1 MLNPTTGR
9 EAAGSGEA
17 RTTASSS
24 GLVSAVIPTYN
35 RTQVTIAAVESVL
48 AQTYPHIEVIVV
60 DDGSSDGSAD
70 VLEQF
75 VRQRTTESHR
85 ILFVRQPNQGASVAR
100 NTGIENS
107 RGEYIAFLDSDD
119 LWAPEKL
126 EWQLKALKQLKNEPG
141 VCVTDARLVNSSGM
155 DISSFESAG
164 RLYRDEIGIERNASR
179 LLAESFCGYW
189 MSTLLARADIL
200 NRIGGF
206 NRNISFIEDRDLQF
220 RLSLVTPIAYVNKPL
235 IQTDRSPTP
244 PGATPRPWD
253 KPEVQFR
260 QQQLML
266 ENWLKMGD
274 SLPADV
280 RSIARRSL
288 GALHS
293 HVANWHL
300 ENSRY
305 SEARQ
310 AVSSAVKYKFAPGT
324 LAKLALTWLAPAM
337 ARNIAPKIRPIGSG
351 GHAS

>member
-1 MLNPTTGR
+1 MSLILTATTVMN
-9 EAAGSGEA
+9 GEQDN
-17 RTTASSS
+17 TSVKS
-24 GLVSAVIPTYN
+24 LVSVVIPTYN
-35 RTQVTIAAVESVL
+35 RTLPTIAAIESVL
-48 AQTYPHIEVIVV
+48 AQTYSHLEVIVV
-60 DDGSSDGSAD
+60 DDGSTDGSAD
-70 VLEQF
+70 AIEQF
-75 VRQRTTESHR
+75 MRGRTSESQQ

-119 LWAPEKL
+119 LWDPEKL
-126 EWQLKALKQLKNEPG
+126 EWQLSALEQFKDESS
-141 VCVTDARLVNSSGM
+141 VCVTDARLVNASGL
-155 DISSFESAG
+155 DICSFESAG
-164 RLYRDEIGIERNASR
+164 RDYCEKIGIERNASR

-189 MSTLLARADIL
+189 MSTLLARADTI
-200 NRIGGF
+200 RKIGGF
-206 NRNISFIEDRDLQF
+206 DTSISFIEDRDLQF
-220 RLSLVTPIAYVNKPL
+220 RLSLVTSIAYVNKPL
-235 IQTDRSPTP
+235 IQTDRTPTP

-274 SLPADV
+274 ALPPDV
-280 RSIARRSL
+280 RAIAKRSL

-305 SEARQ
+305 PEARQ
-310 AVSSAVKYKFAPGT
+310 AVSSAVKYKVAPGT
-324 LAKLALTWLAPAM
+324 VAKFALTWLAPGM
-337 ARNIAPKIRPIGSG
+337 ARSIAPKTRPVGSG

>member
-1 MLNPTTGR
+1 MNSSPATTYPSEAPEPMRGR
-9 EAAGSGEA
+9 S
-17 RTTASSS
+17 
-24 GLVSAVIPTYN
+24 LVSVVIPTFN

-48 AQTYPHIEVIVV
+48 AQTYPHLEVIVV
-60 DDGSSDGSAD
+60 DDGSTDGSAD
-70 VLEQF
+70 VIEQF
-75 VRQRTTESHR
+75 VRQKTSERQQ

-119 LWAPEKL
+119 LWTPEKL
-126 EWQLKALKQLKNEPG
+126 EWQFKALDRFNGESS
-141 VCVTDARLVNSSGM
+141 VCVTDARLVNATGM
-155 DISSFESAG
+155 DLSSFESAERG
-164 RLYRDEIGIERNASR
+164 YKEDIGIERNASK

-189 MSTLLARADIL
+189 ISTLLARANTI
-200 NRIGGF
+200 REIGGF
-206 NRNISFIEDRDLQF
+206 NRNISFIEDRDLEF
-220 RLSLVTPIAYVNKPL
+220 RLSLVTSIAYVNKPL
-235 IQTDRSPTP
+235 IRTDRTPTP

-274 SLPADV
+274 TLPRDV
-280 RSIARRSL
+280 RAIVKRSL

-293 HVANWHL
+293 HMANWHL

-310 AVSSAVKYKFAPGT
+310 AASNAVRYKVAPGT
-324 LAKLALTWLAPAM
+324 VAKLALTWLAPAM
-337 ARNIAPKIRPIGSG
+337 ARNIAPKTRPVGTG